1 MILVGTVVSGLG
13 TAKTWV
19 KMIEEVFQKK
29 TGMKLFPGTLNIKLR
44 DGYTV
49 KPYLVLK
56 PNEYGGT
63 QNVLIQKCNITNIK
77 NNNST
82 EAYIVRAEKNAG
94 KNGDHAVDIV
104 EIVSDV
110 NLRKKYNLKDNDFI
124 SIEII

>member
-1 MILVGTVVSGLG
+1 MILTGTVVSGLG
-13 TAKTWV
+13 TAKKWV
-19 KMIEEVFQKK
+19 KMIEEVFERKV
-29 TGMKLFPGTLNIKLR
+29 GMKLFSGTLNVKLKE
-44 DGYTV
+44 GYTV
-49 KPYLVLK
+49 KPYIVLK

-63 QNVLIQKCNITNIK
+63 QNVLIQKCNITDNQ

-110 NLRKKYNLKDNDFI
+110 NLRNKYNLKDSDSI

>member
-1 MILVGTVVSGLG
+1 MILTGTVVSGLG
-13 TAKTWV
+13 TAKNWV
-19 KMIEEVFQKK
+19 KMIEDVFHEK
-29 TGMKLFPGTLNIKLR
+29 TGMKLFSGTLNIKLKE
-44 DGYTV
+44 DYTV
-49 KPYLVLK
+49 EPCLVLK

-63 QNVLIQKCNITNIK
+63 QNVLIQKCNITDIK

-94 KNGDHAVDIV
+94 KNGDHPVDIL

-110 NLRKKYNLKDNDFI
+110 NLRNKYNLKDNDFI